1 MDTLEGMRVFV
12 AVADQHSFTAGA
24 KRLGISTKLASKY
37 VRQLE
42 ERLGAQLFNR
52 TTRSVTLTDT
62 GRAYRE
68 RCIPLLDQL
77 DEMESVVQAR
87 QRELAGSI
95 RITAPT
101 GFGSRELV
109 QAILPFQQ
117 AHPKVSI
124 QLQLSDQ
131 HVAIIDE
138 GIDLAIRFG
147 VLKDSSLVARK
158 LMDMR
163 LVVIASPAY
172 LAKHGK
178 PKHPN
183 ALATHNCFQQL
194 TSADPSQWRFK
205 VNGDEVSLRINGSF
219 TANSPRAVAYMAAG
233 GLGIGR
239 CPYYTAEP
247 FLESGDLEI
256 LFPEQEASKVTLYA
270 VYPPNR
276 HLTARIRALIEHL
289 ADWFGK
295 NSQVTSN
302 ELFHPV

>member
-12 AVADQHSFTAGA
+12 AVADQQSFTRGA
-24 KRLGISTKLASKY
+24 KRLGMSTKLASKY

-62 GRAYRE
+62 GRAYLE
-68 RCIPLLDQL
+68 RCVPLLDQL
-77 DEMESVVQAR
+77 DEMEGVVQAR
-87 QRELAGSI
+87 QSELAGSI
-95 RITAPT
+95 RVTAPT

-109 QAILPFQQ
+109 QALEPFQR
-117 AHPKVSI
+117 ANPKVSI

-131 HVAIIDE
+131 HIAIIDE

-147 VLKDSSLVARK
+147 ALKDSSLVARK

-172 LAKHGK
+172 LSEHGK
-178 PKHPN
+178 PDHPN
-183 ALATHNCFQQL
+183 ALATHNCLLQL
-194 TSADPSQWRFK
+194 TSADPSNWTFK
-205 VNGDEVSLRINGSF
+205 IDEEEVSVHVDGSF
-219 TANSPRAVAYMAAG
+219 KANSPRAVAYMAAG

-239 CPYYTAEP
+239 CPYYTAKP
-247 FLESGDLEI
+247 FLERSALKV
-256 LFPEQEASKVTLYA
+256 LFPEQEANSTTLNA

-289 ADWFGK
+289 ADWFSK
-295 NSQVTSN
+295 DKSN
-302 ELFHPV
+302 RRVAG

>member
-12 AVADQHSFTAGA
+12 AVAGLQSFTGGA

-42 ERLGAQLFNR
+42 ERLDAQLFNR

-62 GRAYRE
+62 GRAYLE
-68 RCIPLLDQL
+68 RCVPLLDQFDDL
-77 DEMESVVQAR
+77 EAVVQTR
-87 QRELAGSI
+87 QSELAGRI
-95 RITAPT
+95 RVTAPT

-109 QAILPFQQ
+109 RAIEPFQR
-117 AHPKVSI
+117 AHSKVSL
-124 QLQLSDQ
+124 QLHLSDQ
-131 HVAIIDE
+131 YVSIIDE

-147 VLKDSSLVARK
+147 ALKDSSLVARK

-163 LVVIASPAY
+163 LVVIASPRY
-172 LAKHGK
+172 LSLNGM
-178 PKHPN
+178 PEHPN
-183 ALATHNCFQQL
+183 ALASHNCLLQHS
-194 TSADPSQWRFK
+194 SADPSSWTFK
-205 VNGDEVSLRINGSF
+205 IDGEEVVVRVDGSF
-219 TANSPRAVAYMAAG
+219 GTNSPRAVAYMAAG

-247 FLESGDLEI
+247 FLTSGALDV
-256 LFPEQEASKVTLYA
+256 LFEEQEASCLTLYA

-289 ADWFGK
+289 ADWFA
-295 NSQVTSN
+295 NDRSTR
-302 ELFHPV
+302 

>member
-12 AVADQHSFTAGA
+12 AVADQHSFTRGA
-24 KRLGISTKLASKY
+24 KRLGVSTKLASKY
-37 VRQLE
+37 IRQLE

-62 GRAYRE
+62 GRAYLE

-77 DEMESVVQAR
+77 DELESVVQAR
-87 QRELAGSI
+87 QSDLAGSI

-109 QAILPFQQ
+109 QAIEPFQR
-117 AHPKVSI
+117 ANPKVSL

-131 HVAIIDE
+131 HVSIIDE
-138 GIDLAIRFG
+138 GVDLAIRFG
-147 VLKDSSLVARK
+147 ALKDSSLVARK

-172 LAKHGK
+172 LLKHGK
-178 PKHPN
+178 PEHPN
-183 ALATHNCFQQL
+183 ALATHNCLLHL
-194 TSADPSQWRFK
+194 TSADPSHWKFM
-205 VNGDEVSLRINGSF
+205 VDGDEVSVRVDGSF
-219 TANSPRAVAYMAAG
+219 RANSPRAVAYMAAG
-233 GLGIGR
+233 GLGIGK
-239 CPYYTAEP
+239 CPHYTAAP
-247 FLESGDLEI
+247 FLRSGALEI
-256 LFPEQEASKVTLYA
+256 LFAEEESSKTTLYA

-289 ADWFGK
+289 ADWFSK
-295 NSQVTSN
+295 DKSN
-302 ELFHPV
+302 R